1 VSKGLKVLNLCLSN
15 KKMEDTFRYILTLN
29 EVKKAHPESS
39 WVRITTVTMIAKFE
53 RDIDLPAFREKFK
66 PLKIRAKDSSF
77 EGFEWNLKKTTFYN
91 QVTIFTRDQ
100 YSNKSI
106 KLFPNGSVQVAGCS
120 DLLDCRRIAR
130 LVDFVVN
137 QTLASEIPNRLH
149 LDTISV
155 KMINTNFSLNSSVN
169 LTKVINSFGV
179 SIKDCASSWLRSE
192 ITKCFDRGDHAGVKK
207 LEKKLFNL
215 DYEADDSKFLVTFDP
230 DRYSAV
236 KVKFCPAPG
245 MKRVTASIFSTGKII
260 VTGAQTLKEIALSY
274 QIINRILAPAS
285 LRLGVSEKKDSFE
298 TILGHKFSAWVPK
311 LQEKGVK
318 AWT

>member
-1 VSKGLKVLNLCLSN
+1 
-15 KKMEDTFRYILTLN
+15 MEDTFRYILTLD

-53 RDIDLPAFREKFK
+53 RDIDLAAFRENFK
-66 PLKIRAKDSSF
+66 PIKIRSKGSSF
-77 EGFEWNLKKTTFYN
+77 DGFEWNLKKTTFYN

-130 LVDFVVN
+130 IVDLIVN
-137 QTLASEIPNRLH
+137 QVIPSEVPNRLA

-169 LTKVINSFGV
+169 LSKVIQAYSQARIP
-179 SIKDCASSWLRSE
+179 S
-192 ITKCFDRGDHAGVKK
+192 
-207 LEKKLFNL
+207 L
-215 DYEADDSKFLVTFDP
+215 DPEEPPGSFLVTFDP
-230 DRYSAV
+230 DRNSAV
-236 KVKFCPAPG
+236 KIKFCPAPG

-274 QIINRILAPAS
+274 KIINNILANPAV
-285 LRLGVSEKKDSFE
+285 RLGPSDKKDSFE
-298 TILGHKFSAWVPK
+298 TILGHKFSDWVTN
-311 LQEKGVK
+311 LQQKGIK
-318 AWT
+318 AWRS

>member
-1 VSKGLKVLNLCLSN
+1 
-15 KKMEDTFRYILTLN
+15 MEDTFRYILTLDA
-29 EVKKAHPESS
+29 VKKAHPESS

-53 RDIDLPAFREKFK
+53 RDLDLHAFRENFK
-66 PLKIRAKDSSF
+66 PMRIRTKGSSF
-77 EGFEWNLKKTTFYN
+77 GGFEWDLKKTTFYN

-130 LVDFVVN
+130 EVN
-137 QTLASEIPNRLH
+137 FIVSQILPTDVPNRL
-149 LDTISV
+149 LAETISV

-169 LTKVINSFGV
+169 LAKVITAFSQ
-179 SIKDCASSWLRSE
+179 
-192 ITKCFDRGDHAGVKK
+192 TKIPSRDQ
-207 LEKKLFNL
+207 E
-215 DYEADDSKFLVTFDP
+215 EAPGTFLVTFDP

-260 VTGAQTLKEIALSY
+260 VTGAQTLKEIALAY
-274 QIINRILAPAS
+274 KIINEVLSPAS
-285 LRLGVSEKKDSFE
+285 VRLGASDKKDNFE
-298 TILGHKFSAWVPK
+298 TILGHKFSEWVPK
-311 LQEKGVK
+311 LQAEGRK
-318 AWT
+318 AWPA

>member
-1 VSKGLKVLNLCLSN
+1 
-15 KKMEDTFRYILTLN
+15 MEDTFRYILTLN
-29 EVKKAHPESS
+29 EAKKAHPESS

-66 PLKIRAKDSSF
+66 PIRIRPKGSEF
-77 EGFEWNLKKTTFYN
+77 GGFEWNLKKTTFYN

-130 LVDFVVN
+130 EVDFIVGQILPTEV
-137 QTLASEIPNRLH
+137 PNRLL

-169 LTKVINSFGV
+169 LSKVIAAFGGSV
-179 SIKDCASSWLRSE
+179 KDCAIQWLQAE
-192 ITKCFDRGDHAGVKK
+192 IEKFWDRGDGDGAEKLQKK
-207 LEKKLFNL
+207 LDNL
-215 DYEADDSKFLVTFDP
+215 EEGGDDSRFLVTFDP

-260 VTGAQTLKEIALSY
+260 VTGAQTLKEIALAY
-274 QIINRILAPAS
+274 KIINQILSPPAV
-285 LRLGVSEKKDSFE
+285 RLGPPSKKDEFE
-298 TILGHKFSAWVPK
+298 TILGHKFSEWVPK
-311 LQEKGVK
+311 LQEKSIK
-318 AWT
+318 PWS

>member
-1 VSKGLKVLNLCLSN
+1 
-15 KKMEDTFRYILTLN
+15 MEDTFRYILTLD
-29 EVKKAHPESS
+29 ETKKAHPESS

-53 RDIDLPAFREKFK
+53 RDIDLPLFREKFK
-66 PLKIRAKDSSF
+66 TVKIRSKGSSF
-77 EGFEWNLKKTTFYN
+77 DGFEWNLKKTTFYN

-130 LVDFVVN
+130 LVELIVN
-137 QTLASEIPNRLH
+137 QIVPSDTPNRLN

-169 LTKVINSFGV
+169 LSRVIQAFSQP
-179 SIKDCASSWLRSE
+179 
-192 ITKCFDRGDHAGVKK
+192 RGT
-207 LEKKLFNL
+207 
-215 DYEADDSKFLVTFDP
+215 FLVTFDP

-274 QIINRILAPAS
+274 KIINEVLAPAS
-285 LRLGVSEKKDSFE
+285 VRLGVSDKKDVFD
-298 TILGHKFSAWVPK
+298 TILGHKFSEWVPK
-311 LQEKGVK
+311 LQARGITHWVS
-318 AWT
+318 

>member
-1 VSKGLKVLNLCLSN
+1 
-15 KKMEDTFRYILTLN
+15 MEDTFRYILTLD

-39 WVRITTVTMIAKFE
+39 WVRITTVTMCAKFE
-53 RDIDLPAFREKFK
+53 RDIDLPAFREKFVPIK
-66 PLKIRAKDSSF
+66 VRAKGSSF
-77 EGFEWNLKKTTFYN
+77 DGFEWNLKKTTFYN

-130 LVDFVVN
+130 LVDLIVN
-137 QTLASEIPNRLH
+137 QVLPTEVPNRLA

-169 LTKVINSFGV
+169 LTKVINAFGL
-179 SIKDCASSWLRSE
+179 SIDQARINQIKERISLCGAEEDKYGE
-192 ITKCFDRGDHAGVKK
+192 MIFDDEESQEEYENLMRE
-207 LEKKLFNL
+207 LEKIKK
-215 DYEADDSKFLVTFDP
+215 DPSDGKFFVTFDP

-260 VTGAQTLKEIALSY
+260 VTGAQTLKEIALAY
-274 QIINRILAPAS
+274 KIINQVLSPSAV
-285 LRLGVSEKKDSFE
+285 RLGVSDKKDSFE
-298 TILGHKFSAWVPK
+298 TILGHKFSEWVPK
-311 LQEKGVK
+311 LQGKGIRPWS
-318 AWT
+318 A

>member
-1 VSKGLKVLNLCLSN
+1 
-15 KKMEDTFRYILTLN
+15 MEDTFRYILTLD
-29 EVKKAHPESS
+29 EVKKAHPGSS

-53 RDIDLPAFREKFK
+53 RDIDLAAFRENFK
-66 PLKIRAKDSSF
+66 PLKIRSKGSSF
-77 EGFEWNLKKTTFYN
+77 DGFEWNLKKTTFYN

-130 LVDFVVN
+130 IVDLIVN
-137 QTLASEIPNRLH
+137 QVIPSEVPNRLA

-169 LTKVINSFGV
+169 LSKVIQAFSQARIP
-179 SIKDCASSWLRSE
+179 S
-192 ITKCFDRGDHAGVKK
+192 
-207 LEKKLFNL
+207 L
-215 DYEADDSKFLVTFDP
+215 DPEEPPGSFLVTFDP

-236 KVKFCPAPG
+236 KIKFCPAPG

-274 QIINRILAPAS
+274 KIINNILANPAV
-285 LRLGVSEKKDSFE
+285 RLGPSDKKDSFE
-298 TILGHKFSAWVPK
+298 TILGHKFSDWVTN
-311 LQEKGVK
+311 LQQKGIK
-318 AWT
+318 AWRS

>member
-1 VSKGLKVLNLCLSN
+1 
-15 KKMEDTFRYILTLN
+15 MEDTFRYILTLD

-66 PLKIRAKDSSF
+66 PICIRSKGSKF
-77 EGFEWNLKKTTFYN
+77 GGFTWDMKKTTFYN

-130 LVDFVVN
+130 EVDFIVN
-137 QTLASEIPNRLH
+137 TVLSGPEPNRLK

-155 KMINTNFSLNSSVN
+155 KMINTNFSLNYSVALN
-169 LTKVINSFGV
+169 KVIQHFSQARIP
-179 SIKDCASSWLRSE
+179 SKDPDE
-192 ITKCFDRGDHAGVKK
+192 PDG
-207 LEKKLFNL
+207 N
-215 DYEADDSKFLVTFDP
+215 FLVTFDP

-236 KVKFCPAPG
+236 KIKFCPAPG

-260 VTGAQTLKEIALSY
+260 VTGAQTLKEIALAYKILNQNLGQSM
-274 QIINRILAPAS
+274 RI
-285 LRLGVSEKKDSFE
+285 GCSEKKDSFD
-298 TILGHKFSAWVPK
+298 TILGHKFSVWVTK
-311 LQEKGVK
+311 LQEKGLK
-318 AWT
+318 AWRS

>member
-1 VSKGLKVLNLCLSN
+1 
-15 KKMEDTFRYILTLN
+15 MEDTFRYILTLDA
-29 EVKKAHPESS
+29 VKKAHPESS

-53 RDIDLPAFREKFK
+53 RDLDLHAFRENFK
-66 PLKIRAKDSSF
+66 PMRIRTKGSSF
-77 EGFEWNLKKTTFYN
+77 GGFEWDLKKTTFYN

-130 LVDFVVN
+130 EVN
-137 QTLASEIPNRLH
+137 FIVSQILPTDVPNRL
-149 LDTISV
+149 LPETISV

-169 LTKVINSFGV
+169 LTKVIAVFSQ
-179 SIKDCASSWLRSE
+179 
-192 ITKCFDRGDHAGVKK
+192 TKIPSRDQ
-207 LEKKLFNL
+207 E
-215 DYEADDSKFLVTFDP
+215 EAPGTFLVTFDP

-260 VTGAQTLKEIALSY
+260 VTGAQTLKEIALAY
-274 QIINRILAPAS
+274 KIINEVLSPAS
-285 LRLGVSEKKDSFE
+285 VRLGASDKKDNFE
-298 TILGHKFSAWVPK
+298 TILGHKFSEWVPK
-311 LQEKGVK
+311 LQAEGRK
-318 AWT
+318 AWPA

>member
-1 VSKGLKVLNLCLSN
+1 
-15 KKMEDTFRYILTLN
+15 MEDTFRYILTLD
-29 EVKKAHPESS
+29 EAKKAHPESS

-53 RDIDLPAFREKFK
+53 RDIDLAAFRENFK
-66 PLKIRAKDSSF
+66 PIKIRSKGSSF
-77 EGFEWNLKKTTFYN
+77 DGFEWNLKKTTFYN

-130 LVDFVVN
+130 IVHLIVN
-137 QTLASEIPNRLH
+137 QVIPSEVPNRLP

-169 LTKVINSFGV
+169 LSKVIQAFSQARIP
-179 SIKDCASSWLRSE
+179 SIDPDE
-192 ITKCFDRGDHAGVKK
+192 PAG
-207 LEKKLFNL
+207 
-215 DYEADDSKFLVTFDP
+215 SFLVTFDP

-236 KVKFCPAPG
+236 KIKFCPAPG

-274 QIINRILAPAS
+274 KIINNILANPAV
-285 LRLGVSEKKDSFE
+285 RLGASEKKDSFE
-298 TILGHKFSAWVPK
+298 TILGHKFGDWVHI
-311 LQEKGVK
+311 LQQKGIK
-318 AWT
+318 AWRS

>member
-1 VSKGLKVLNLCLSN
+1 
-15 KKMEDTFRYILTLN
+15 MEDTFRYILTLD

-53 RDIDLPAFREKFK
+53 RDLDLPSFRENFK
-66 PLKIRAKDSSF
+66 PIRIRTKGSSF
-77 EGFEWNLKKTTFYN
+77 GGFEWNLKKTTFYN

-120 DLLDCRRIAR
+120 DLLDCQRIAR
-130 LVDFVVN
+130 EVN
-137 QTLASEIPNRLH
+137 FIVGQVLPTDVPNRL
-149 LDTISV
+149 LPETISV

-169 LTKVINSFGV
+169 LSKVITAFGG
-179 SIKDCASSWLRSE
+179 SIKDSAASWLRGE
-192 ITKCFDRGDHAGVKK
+192 IRKYYDLGDHARVKK
-207 LEKKLFNL
+207 LEKKLANL
-215 DYEADDSKFLVTFDP
+215 DNEADDSKFLVTFDP

-260 VTGAQTLKEIALSY
+260 VTGAQTLKEIALAY
-274 QIINRILAPAS
+274 RIINQVLAPAS
-285 LRLGVSEKKDSFE
+285 VRLGASDKKDNFE
-298 TILGHKFSAWVPK
+298 TILGHKFSEWVPK
-311 LQEKGVK
+311 LQADGRK
-318 AWT
+318 AWSS

>member
-1 VSKGLKVLNLCLSN
+1 
-15 KKMEDTFRYILTLN
+15 MEDTFRYILTLADT
-29 EVKKAHPESS
+29 KKAHPESS

-137 QTLASEIPNRLH
+137 QTLRTEIPNKLN
-149 LDTISV
+149 LGTISV

-169 LTKVINSFGV
+169 LSKVIQAFSQALIP
-179 SIKDCASSWLRSE
+179 SHDP
-192 ITKCFDRGDHAGVKK
+192 
-207 LEKKLFNL
+207 
-215 DYEADDSKFLVTFDP
+215 DDPPATFLVTFDP

-274 QIINRILAPAS
+274 KIINRILGPAS
-285 LRLGVSEKKDSFE
+285 VRLGVSEKKDSFE
-298 TILGHKFSAWVPK
+298 TILGHKFSVWIPK
-311 LQEKGVK
+311 LQEKGLK

>member
-1 VSKGLKVLNLCLSN
+1 
-15 KKMEDTFRYILTLN
+15 MEDTFRYILTLDA
-29 EVKKAHPESS
+29 VKKAHPESS

-53 RDIDLPAFREKFK
+53 RDLDLHAFRENFK
-66 PLKIRAKDSSF
+66 PMRIRTKGSSF
-77 EGFEWNLKKTTFYN
+77 GGFEWDLKKTTFYN

-130 LVDFVVN
+130 EVN
-137 QTLASEIPNRLH
+137 FIVSQILPTDVPNRL
-149 LDTISV
+149 LAETISV

-169 LTKVINSFGV
+169 LTKVITAFSQ
-179 SIKDCASSWLRSE
+179 
-192 ITKCFDRGDHAGVKK
+192 TKIPSRDP
-207 LEKKLFNL
+207 E
-215 DYEADDSKFLVTFDP
+215 EAPGTFLVTFDP

-260 VTGAQTLKEIALSY
+260 VTGAQTLKEIALAY
-274 QIINRILAPAS
+274 KIINEVLSPAS
-285 LRLGVSEKKDSFE
+285 VRLGASDKKDNFE
-298 TILGHKFSAWVPK
+298 TILGHKFSEWVPK
-311 LQEKGVK
+311 LQAEGRK
-318 AWT
+318 AWVA